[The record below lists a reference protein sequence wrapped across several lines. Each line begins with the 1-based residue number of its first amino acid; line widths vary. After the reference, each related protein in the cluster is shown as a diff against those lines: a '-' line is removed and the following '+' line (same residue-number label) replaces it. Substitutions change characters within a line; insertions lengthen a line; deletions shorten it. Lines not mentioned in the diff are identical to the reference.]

1 MSLLIRNYFK
11 PMLLIS
17 GSYIIDDDLILDLLL
32 ITHISHG
39 FYLDNFLFINKGNHF
54 CIVDNFFDDLFV

>member
-1 MSLLIRNYFK
+1 
-11 PMLLIS
+11 MLLIS